1 MPLMTTLAEFKNI
14 FHEQLIVQGLV
25 ENRKFLEAKIEETK
39 AFVKEQGA
47 AQKEADKKA
56 EKDGKADLKTTG
68 GAAGTTNTGVDN
80 KLTPQ
85 PANAKADSTGVQLKN
100 LGAKDVK

>member
-47 AQKEADKKA
+47 A
-56 EKDGKADLKTTG
+56 
-68 GAAGTTNTGVDN
+68 
-80 KLTPQ
+80 
-85 PANAKADSTGVQLKN
+85 
-100 LGAKDVK
+100 